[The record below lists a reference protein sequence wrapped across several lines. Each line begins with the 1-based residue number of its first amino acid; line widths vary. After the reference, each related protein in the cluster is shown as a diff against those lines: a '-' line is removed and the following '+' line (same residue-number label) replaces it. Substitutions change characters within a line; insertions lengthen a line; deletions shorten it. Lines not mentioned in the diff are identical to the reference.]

1 MSEAE
6 SFPPY
11 TFADTTGKRW
21 SLKLTF
27 GKKNKIKTRVGF
39 DVSLVVKEGLEPLGA
54 LANEPDAMGKIVFL
68 LCEDQLTETGTTEDQ
83 FLEAFD
89 GATVHA
95 AFNAFAEAIFDFFQN
110 PRLAA
115 MLREVAMLSDDVGGA
130 AVPMLREKI
139 NVEETARALIDS
151 VLNSQASS
159 DANGKTTP

>member
-1 MSEAE
+1 MSDAE

-39 DVSLVVKEGLEPLGA
+39 DVSSVIKDGLGSLGL
-54 LANEPDAMGKIVFL
+54 LANDPDAMGQIVFL
-68 LCEDQLTETGTTEDQ
+68 LAEDQLTQTGTTEDA
-83 FLEAFD
+83 FLDAFD
-89 GATVHA
+89 GVTVKA

-115 MLREVAMLSDDVGGA
+115 MFREVATISDDVGGA
-130 AVPMLREKI
+130 AIPMLREKI
-139 NVEETARALIDS
+139 NIEEAARALIDS
-151 VLNSQASS
+151 VLNSPESS
-159 DANGKTTP
+159 DATGKTTP